1 MLTQTTDRRAGG
13 FIPPAP
19 SFPRRVTPPFAGPTM
34 SDSDS
39 AGSFSFGRVLMLVI
53 PLALI
58 GWAAKMYSGNLEN
71 SAQAHL
77 ERTMASRL
85 LADVTS
91 SDNLSQKFTDADGNL
106 VADLPKDEKEL
117 LDPETINFSYVAS
130 SDTEDEAATWKEFIA
145 ALSEKLGKPVNL
157 VTYTDVGEQ
166 MRALQNGELHVT
178 AFATGETP
186 EAVNEAGFIPAA
198 CFADADGNFSYTMKI
213 IVPAGSEIKTVDD
226 IKGKRMT
233 FVRPRSNSGCTAALV
248 MLMKE
253 HDLQPERDYNWGFSY
268 GHENSIKGVAEKK
281 FMAAAVASDIL
292 ARMIANNDIAESDV
306 SVIYE
311 SKPYPPGVVGYAY
324 NLKPELSEAIVETLT
339 TFDWKGTGLEKGPGK
354 SGSVKFAPV
363 DYKKDWEPVREINK
377 TGGELFTKLA
387 APA

>member
-1 MLTQTTDRRAGG
+1 
-13 FIPPAP
+13 
-19 SFPRRVTPPFAGPTM
+19 M
-34 SDSDS
+34 SEAAHS
-39 AGSFSFGRVLMLVI
+39 AFSFGRVLMLVV
-53 PLALI
+53 PLALV
-58 GWAAKMYSGNLEN
+58 GWAARMYSGNLEE

-85 LADVTS
+85 LSDVAS
-91 SDNLSQKFTDADGNL
+91 SDTLNSKYVDADGDL
-106 VADLPKDEKEL
+106 IADAPKDEKEL
-117 LDPETINFSYVAS
+117 LDPEEINFSYVAS
-130 SDTEDEAATWKEFIA
+130 SDSEDEAATWKEFMA

-166 MRALQNGELHVT
+166 TRALQGGELHVT

-186 EAVNEAGFIPAA
+186 EAVNEAGFVPAA

-213 IVPAGSEIKTVDD
+213 IVPADSD
-226 IKGKRMT
+226 IKKVEDIRGKRMT

-248 MLMKE
+248 MLMKD
-253 HDLQPERDYNWGFSY
+253 HDLQPERDYNWGWSF
-268 GHENSIKGVAEKK
+268 GHENSIKGIAEKK

-292 ARMIANNDIAESDV
+292 ARMVANGDIAESDFA
-306 SVIYE
+306 VIYE
-311 SKPYPPGVVGYAY
+311 SKAYPPGVVGYAY
-324 NLKPELSEAIVETLT
+324 NLKPELSEGIVDTLT

-377 TGGELFTKLA
+377 TGSELFTKLA
-387 APA
+387 SPAA

>member
-1 MLTQTTDRRAGG
+1 
-13 FIPPAP
+13 
-19 SFPRRVTPPFAGPTM
+19 M
-34 SDSDS
+34 SDSES
-39 AGSFSFGRVLMLVI
+39 AGGFSFGRVLMLVI

-58 GWAAKMYSGNLEN
+58 GWAARMYSGNLEN
-71 SAQAHL
+71 SAQANL

-91 SDNLSQKFTDADGNL
+91 SDNLNQKYSDADGDL
-106 VADLPKDEKEL
+106 VADPPKDEKEL

-130 SDTEDEAATWKEFIA
+130 SDSEDENATWKEFLA
-145 ALSEKLGKPVNL
+145 ALSEKLGKPVEL
-157 VTYTDVGEQ
+157 VSYTDVAEQ
-166 MRALQNGELHVT
+166 MRALQNGDLHVT

-186 EAVNEAGFIPAA
+186 EAVNEAGFVPAA
-198 CFADADGNFSYTMKI
+198 CFADAEGNFSYTMKI
-213 IVPAGSEIKTVDD
+213 IVPVDSDIKTVDD

-268 GHENSIKGVAEKK
+268 GHENSIKGIAEKK

-292 ARMIANNDIAESDV
+292 ARMIANGDVAESDV
-306 SVIYE
+306 NVIYE
-311 SKPYPPGVVGYAY
+311 SKPYPPGVIGYAY
-324 NLKPELSEAIVETLT
+324 NLKPELRDGIVETLT
-339 TFDWKGTGLEKGPGK
+339 TFDWKGTGLENGPGK

-363 DYKKDWEPVREINK
+363 EYKKDWEPVREINK

-387 APA
+387 APAA

>member
-1 MLTQTTDRRAGG
+1 MSEASH
-13 FIPPAP
+13 PA
-19 SFPRRVTPPFAGPTM
+19 
-34 SDSDS
+34 
-39 AGSFSFGRVLMLVI
+39 FSFGRVLMLVV
-53 PLALI
+53 PLAI
-58 GWAAKMYSGNLEN
+58 VGWAARMYSGNLEN

-85 LADVTS
+85 LADVAS
-91 SDNLSQKFTDADGNL
+91 SEKLNPKFTDANGDL
-106 VADLPKDEKEL
+106 VADAPKDKKEL
-117 LDPETINFSYVAS
+117 LDPEEINFSYVAS
-130 SDTEDEAATWKEFIA
+130 SDSEDEAVTWKEFIA

-157 VTYTDVGEQ
+157 VTYADVGEQ
-166 MRALQNGELHVT
+166 TRALQAGDLHVT

-186 EAVNEAGFIPAA
+186 EAVNEAGFVPAA

-213 IVPAGSEIKTVDD
+213 IVPADSD
-226 IKGKRMT
+226 IKKVEDIRGKRMT

-253 HDLQPERDYNWGFSY
+253 HDLQPERDYNWGWSF
-268 GHENSIKGVAEKK
+268 GHENSIKGIAEKK

-292 ARMIANNDIAESDV
+292 TRMIASGDIAESDV

-324 NLKPELSEAIVETLT
+324 NLKPELSEGIIDTLM
-339 TFDWKGTGLEKGPGK
+339 TFDWKGTGLENGPGK

-363 DYKKDWEPVREINK
+363 DYKKDWEPVRETNK
-377 TGGELFTKLA
+377 TGSELFTKLA
-387 APA
+387 APAA

>member
-1 MLTQTTDRRAGG
+1 
-13 FIPPAP
+13 
-19 SFPRRVTPPFAGPTM
+19 M
-34 SDSDS
+34 SDADS
-39 AGSFSFGRVLMLVI
+39 SSSFSFGRVLMLVV

-58 GWAAKMYSGNLEN
+58 GWAARMYSGNLEN
-71 SAQAHL
+71 SAQAKL

-85 LADVTS
+85 LGDVTS
-91 SDNLSQKFTDADGNL
+91 SDHLNQKYTDADGDL
-106 VADLPKDEKEL
+106 VADPPKDEKEL
-117 LDPETINFSYVAS
+117 LDPETIKFSYVAS
-130 SDTEDEAATWKEFIA
+130 SDSEDEETTWKEFLA
-145 ALSEKLGKPVNL
+145 ALSEKLGKPVEL

-166 MRALQNGELHVT
+166 TRALQNGELHVT
-178 AFATGETP
+178 AFATGEAP
-186 EAVNEAGFIPAA
+186 EAVNEAGFVPAA

-213 IVPAGSEIKTVDD
+213 IVPADSEIKTVDD

-268 GHENSIKGVAEKK
+268 GHENSIKGIAEKK

-292 ARMIANNDIAESDV
+292 ARMIANGDIAESDV
-306 SVIYE
+306 KEIYE
-311 SKPYPPGVVGYAY
+311 SKPYPPGVLGYAY
-324 NLKPELSEAIVETLT
+324 NLKPELRDGIVETFM
-339 TFDWKGTGLEKGPGK
+339 TFDWKGTGLEAGPGK

-363 DYKKDWEPVREINK
+363 EYKKDWEPVREINK

-387 APA
+387 APAA